1 MTPRPEIGVS
11 DLLSS
16 VLYTLEHEIAPAVA
30 EPYAASLCKT
40 SAALLRS
47 CLVRVE
53 QEGSF
58 LAADNL
64 ALREILGGIAE
75 TAGGDAACTARSA
88 LATRP
93 EGCYLSLAQ
102 LAAEGTRLRAALAR
116 AMGEISSP
124 GAAEKADAHVRAYI
138 AWHIRG
144 QAPWMEA
151 PFEGEI
157 R

>member
-1 MTPRPEIGVS
+1 MTPQPEIGVS

-58 LAADNL
+58 LAEDNL
-64 ALREILGGIAE
+64 ALREILGEIAE
-75 TAGGDAACTARSA
+75 TAGGDAAGTARSA
-88 LATRP
+88 LATRT
-93 EGCYLSLAQ
+93 EGCYPSLAQ
-102 LAAEGTRLRAALAR
+102 LAAEGARLRAALAR
-116 AMGEISSP
+116 AMGEIGSP
-124 GAAEKADAHVRAYI
+124 GDSEKADAHVRAYI
-138 AWHIRG
+138 AKHIRG